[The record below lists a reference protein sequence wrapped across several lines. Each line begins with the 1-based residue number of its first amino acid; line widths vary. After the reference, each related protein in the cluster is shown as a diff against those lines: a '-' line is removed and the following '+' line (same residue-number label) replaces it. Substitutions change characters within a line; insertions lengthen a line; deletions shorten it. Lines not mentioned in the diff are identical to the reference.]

1 MKKYFAYTKRIAE
14 ATPSSRNRVVDTLRA
29 GAIIVV
35 VLGHWLAA
43 SIWLRANGDIDLM
56 NSLEWIPY
64 AGWVTWI
71 VQVMPI
77 FFLVGGYANGRAL
90 ASAGPDGVNYGDW
103 VTKRVRRLFTP
114 VIPLLVVWTL
124 LIVFLGPF
132 IPNDVVRAG
141 AMSATVPLWFIAVYV
156 MITALAPLTYRWWR
170 SVGLVSFGV
179 LCAAAI
185 TVDVLRFRF
194 DIDGVGW
201 INFLF
206 VWAAVHQLGYWWAS
220 REMDGRGIS
229 ASRGLLIAGTSLAAL
244 ILLTAGGWY
253 PVAMVGVP
261 GSELTNM
268 TPPTFAIALLG
279 FVQAGMIWALS
290 APINRFA
297 HRAGAWHVVVA
308 ISGVMMTIYLWHL
321 TAMTLVASVFLFA
334 FDGRAFRIE
343 PGTTEWWLTRPVWL
357 FALITVTM
365 VLVAIFAPFEW
376 RVRQTPPPTHVRYVV
391 IGVLLIAGAAAAVSY
406 FGLATTEATVNW
418 IIPIAAVGGAVIMGA
433 YPSRHID
440 RPDAAAE
447 SLPEDVT
454 GDATPESLR

>member
-1 MKKYFAYTKRIAE
+1 MKKYLTYTKRIADS
-14 ATPSSRNRVVDTLRA
+14 TPASRNRVVDTVRA
-29 GAIIVV
+29 VAIIVV

-43 SIWLRANGDIDLM
+43 SIWLRADGDIQLM

-77 FFLVGGYANGRAL
+77 FFLVGGYTNGRAL
-90 ASAGPDGVNYGDW
+90 AASGAEGVNYEDW
-103 VTKRVRRLFTP
+103 VTRRVRRLFTP

-124 LIVFLGPF
+124 LIVLLGPF

-156 MITALAPLTYRWWR
+156 VITALAPVTYRWWASVRLR
-170 SVGLVSFGV
+170 SFIV
-179 LCAAAI
+179 LCAIAI
-185 TVDVLRFRF
+185 IVDALRFTF
-194 DIDGVGW
+194 DMPGVGW
-201 INFLF
+201 LNFLF

-229 ASRGLLIAGTSLAAL
+229 VSTGLIVAGVSLTAL
-244 ILLTAGGWY
+244 IILTAIGWY

-279 FVQAGMIWALS
+279 FVQAGLIWAAS
-290 APINRFA
+290 APINRLA
-297 HRAGAWHVVVA
+297 HREGPWHAVVA
-308 ISGVMMTIYLWHL
+308 LSGVIMTIYLWHL

-334 FDGRAFRIE
+334 FGGVAFKIE

-357 FALITVTM
+357 FVLILVTL
-365 VLVAIFAPFEW
+365 VLVAIFARFEW
-376 RVRQTPPPTHVRYVV
+376 RVRQTAAPTRVRYVV
-391 IGVLLIAGAAAAVSY
+391 VGVLLVAGAAAAVSY
-406 FGLATTEATVNW
+406 FGLATTDATVNW

-433 YPSRHID
+433 YPSRRRARKD
-440 RPDAAAE
+440 TSAE
-447 SLPEDVT
+447 S
-454 GDATPESLR
+454 TP